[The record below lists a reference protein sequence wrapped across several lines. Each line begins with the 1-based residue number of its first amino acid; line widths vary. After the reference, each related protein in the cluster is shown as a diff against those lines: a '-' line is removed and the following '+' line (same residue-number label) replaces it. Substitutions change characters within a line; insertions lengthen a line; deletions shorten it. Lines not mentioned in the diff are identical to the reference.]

1 MRTLD
6 VLRVLCIPLIP
17 VYAFVVAIR
26 NYLFNR
32 GMLKTKAVNSFVISI
47 GNLTTGGSGKSP
59 FTIKVTNM
67 LKSMGLRAAVL
78 SRGYGRDSEG
88 YLLVSDG
95 KQVYAKVEDAGDE
108 MLQTVLNCDVPAA
121 VCEDRIIGAEELL
134 DDFAP
139 DALVL
144 DDAYQH
150 RYIERNVN
158 IVLFDQRFFT
168 RRNGLRRLMLP
179 TGDLREPVSE
189 VKRADCVI
197 INRKFSA
204 KAVISDRYMKLLS
217 TKPVFQAHYKT
228 VGFLDVRNNEFFPAE
243 EFQGQKSLLV
253 CGIAN
258 PHSFITA
265 MESFNISTDEQLI
278 FADHK
283 LYTNEEV
290 QQIRKVFYDKN
301 CYSVITTEKDSV
313 KLAQFS
319 KELDDI
325 DIYYLK
331 IEMQLEEEDA
341 FKNYL
346 DGKWQEYKRK
356 KLT

>member
-6 VLRVLCIPLIP
+6 VLRVLLIPLIP
-17 VYAFVVAIR
+17 LYALGVSIR
-26 NYLFNR
+26 NYLFNH
-32 GMLKTKAVNSFVISI
+32 GIIKTKAVNSFVVSV

-59 FTIKVTNM
+59 FTIMVTKM
-67 LKSMGLRAAVL
+67 LKNMGLTVAVL

-108 MLQTVLNCDVPAA
+108 MLQTVYNCEVPAA

-134 DDFAP
+134 GDFP
-139 DALVL
+139 SDALVL

-150 RYIERNVN
+150 RYIHRDLN
-158 IVLFDQRFFT
+158 IAIFDQRFFT
-168 RRNGLRRLMLP
+168 RLNGLRRLLLP
-179 TGDLREPVSE
+179 TGDLREPIAE

-197 INRKFSA
+197 VNRKFSP
-204 KAVISDRYMKLLS
+204 KVEVKEKYMKLLKI
-217 TKPVFQAHYKT
+217 KPVFNACYKT
-228 VGFLDVRNNEFFPAE
+228 VGFLDVRNNQFFPAE
-243 EFQGQKSLLV
+243 EFQGQRSLLV

-290 QQIRKVFYDKN
+290 QAIRKVFYDKN

-313 KLAQFS
+313 KLSQFS

-331 IEMQLEEEDA
+331 IEMQLDEEEE
-341 FKNYL
+341 FKSYL
-346 DGKWQEYKRK
+346 DGKLQEHKNK
-356 KLT
+356 KN